1 MALETG
7 SIAIEGDCLMASK
20 LFGGM
25 NLADVARQVKEKAA
39 PSPYENSPTRPR
51 VPAAELALTGRTSP
65 MAERT
70 SILSVDPKRCRP
82 WKYHNRSNAWYTKER
97 CQDLIDSVVKD
108 GQLEP
113 ALARKITGDG
123 DFDFEL
129 IYGMRRRFAAEFTH
143 TKLKIRLTEADDA
156 KCAVLMHIE
165 NADRQDITAMERALS
180 FQQQLEA
187 KIFSTQD
194 AMAEAFGVSK
204 GQVAKLLKAAQL
216 LKVPAVAQLFSD
228 KSAVPVE
235 AAYSLAVLM
244 ERPGAKDVVVK
255 AAQNWATRGE
265 GSRPPAAI
273 LKHLSLSLDRS
284 KRIEPLKRDYN
295 VGPSTRMT
303 VVRNP
308 KGKVTLAFPK
318 GLRESDREGLMAA
331 IDKLLKDLG

>member
-1 MALETG
+1 
-7 SIAIEGDCLMASK
+7 MASK
-20 LFGGM
+20 LFGGL
-25 NLADVARQVKEKAA
+25 NLSDVAKQIKEKGD
-39 PSPYENSPTRPR
+39 PSPYENSPTRPV

-70 SILSVDPKRCRP
+70 NIFSVDPKRCRP
-82 WKYHNRSNAWYTKER
+82 WKYHNRSTAWYTKER
-97 CQDLIDSVVKD
+97 CQDLIDSIVKD

-113 ALARKITGDG
+113 ALARKVSGDP

-143 TKLKIRLTEADDA
+143 SKLKVRVTDADDA
-156 KCAVLMHIE
+156 KAAVLMHIE

-194 AMAEAFGVSK
+194 AMAEAFGLSK
-204 GQVAKLLKAAQL
+204 GQVTKLLKAAQL
-216 LKVPAVAQLFSD
+216 LKQTTIGQLFVD

-235 AAYSLAVLM
+235 AAYQLSVLM
-244 ERPGAKDVVVK
+244 DRPGAKEVVLK
-255 AAQNWATRGE
+255 AAQNLLAKGE
-265 GSRPPAAI
+265 SGRTPAAT
-273 LKHLSLSLDRS
+273 LKVLTSSLDRS
-284 KRIEPLKRDYN
+284 RHVEPIKREYH

-318 GLRESDREGLMAA
+318 GLRQADREGLLAA